1 MKSYGRFDALKI
13 ASHAYRM
20 NSASIGSCSRFAR
33 QARHYTLARERL
45 LTGLHSTQLRLIATL
60 PPTHEQF
67 SRITAIPP
75 TDLKPPRIKSH
86 KEWRRWQRRLML
98 IGTVSGLTFAYD
110 YYFNESSLY
119 RNLKCVVVLSIVA
132 VDYKLN
138 FNEGKDINA
147 LHTRVA
153 NRVYD
158 LIASNGGLYIKM
170 GQALAMQAAVLPPV
184 FQQKFAQLFD
194 MAPQDPWSEVEK
206 LFLKDFGKRPDEV
219 FRYIDHRAVASASVA
234 QVHKAQLKTGEWV
247 AVKIQHPKIEKQVN
261 WDLGAYRMVMYIYD
275 RFIFDIPVYFTVD
288 YTCNR
293 LLTEIDFQNEARNAE
308 NMNAVLQTEPSL
320 RNRVYIPRIYHSL
333 TSRHVLTTEWIDG
346 VSLSNKEALNRAGFS
361 KSQIMDIMINLF
373 AAQIFKWGVVH
384 CDPHLGNQIFRWY
397 DGRLQLVLIDHGLYI
412 YETPEFRQQYCE
424 LWKNMFIFN
433 DKAIRDIAK
442 SWGIGSPELF
452 ASATLLRPY
461 KAGGIRPDRA
471 PETGVTKTDN
481 ESQQSRARE
490 DFEMQM
496 RMKDQLKQFIQD
508 TNKMPLELIFLG
520 RNMRIVQGCNQLM
533 GSPVN
538 RIKILANWASRSLA
552 MLPNL
557 TFRERVRAWTNHL
570 VFKFVVG
577 LSDIGFWITKI
588 RRMVLRR
595 ENEGFEDLLERQ
607 MKGIAKKNFGI
618 QIQDE
623 AFAA

>member
-1 MKSYGRFDALKI
+1 MSSHRLFDSLQKV
-13 ASHAYRM
+13 SRVPGL
-20 NSASIGSCSRFAR
+20 NSVSTGSCRTPSQFYRIRSARWPPLDYGACSR
-33 QARHYTLARERL
+33 
-45 LTGLHSTQLRLIATL
+45 QLRSIATL

-67 SRITAIPP
+67 SPITAIPP
-75 TDLKPPRIKSH
+75 SNLKPPQIKSR
-86 KEWRRWQRRLML
+86 KKWRLWQRRLML
-98 IGTVSGLTFAYD
+98 TGAVIGLTFAYD
-110 YYFNESSLY
+110 YYVNESSLY

-132 VDYKLN
+132 ADYKLN
-138 FNEGKDINA
+138 FNEGKDIDA
-147 LHTRVA
+147 LHARVA
-153 NRVYD
+153 NRVYN

-194 MAPQDPWSEVEK
+194 MAPQDSWSEIEK
-206 LFLKDFGKRPDEV
+206 LFIKDFGKRPDEV

-261 WDLGAYRMVMYIYD
+261 WDLGAYRLVMYIYD

-293 LLTEIDFQNEARNAE
+293 LLTEIDFENEARNADT
-308 NMNAVLQTEPSL
+308 MNAVLQSEPSL
-320 RNRVYIPRIYHSL
+320 RNRVYIPRIYHNL
-333 TSRHVLTTEWIDG
+333 TSRHVLTAEWIDG
-346 VSLSNKEALNRAGFS
+346 VSLSNRKELDAVGYS
-361 KSQIMDIMINLF
+361 KSQIMDTMINLF
-373 AAQIFKWGVVH
+373 AAQIFNWGVVH
-384 CDPHLGNQIFRWY
+384 CDPHVGNQIVRWH

-412 YETPEFRQQYCE
+412 YESPEFRQQYCE

-433 DKAIRDIAK
+433 DQAIRDIAI

-461 KAGGIRPDRA
+461 KSGGVRPDRR
-471 PETGVTKTDN
+471 PERDVNTDS
-481 ESQQSRARE
+481 EVQTSRAHE
-490 DFEMQM
+490 DFEMQT
-496 RMKDQLKQFIQD
+496 RMKDQFKQFIQD
-508 TNKMPLELIFLG
+508 TTKMPLELIFLG

-557 TFRERVRAWTNHL
+557 TFRQRVKAWTNHF
-570 VFKFVVG
+570 VFKFIVG
-577 LSDIGFWITKI
+577 LSDIGFWVTKI
-588 RRMVLRR
+588 RQIVLRR

-618 QIQDE
+618 QIQDD
-623 AFAA
+623 AFSA

>member
-1 MKSYGRFDALKI
+1 MKSYRQFDAMQI
-13 ASHAYRM
+13 ASNVRRM
-20 NSASIGSCSRFAR
+20 NNAGIGGYGR
-33 QARHYTLARERL
+33 LARCYGVVREQKL
-45 LTGLHSTQLRLIATL
+45 LTSSHLRQLRRIATL
-60 PPTHEQF
+60 PPTHEEF

-75 TDLKPPRIKSH
+75 KDLKPPRVKSH
-86 KEWRRWQRRLML
+86 KGWRRWQRRVML

-110 YYFNESSLY
+110 YYVNESSLY
-119 RNLKCVVVLSIVA
+119 RNLKCIVVLSIVA

-138 FNEGKDINA
+138 FNEGKDIDA
-147 LHTRVA
+147 LHSRVA

-158 LIASNGGLYIKM
+158 LIASNGGLYIKL

-194 MAPQDPWSEVEK
+194 MAPQDSWSEVEK
-206 LFLKDFGKRPDEV
+206 LFIKDFGKRPDEV

-261 WDLGAYRMVMYIYD
+261 WDLGAYRLVMYIYD

-293 LLTEIDFQNEARNAE
+293 LLTEIDFQNEAQNAE
-308 NMNAVLQTEPSL
+308 NMNSVLQTEPSL
-320 RNRVYIPRIYHSL
+320 RKRVYIPKIYHNL

-346 VSLSNKEALNRAGFS
+346 VSLSNRKELDRAGFS

-373 AAQIFKWGVVH
+373 AAQIFNWGVVH
-384 CDPHLGNQIFRWY
+384 CDPHLGNQIFRRY

-433 DKAIRDIAK
+433 DKAIRDIAR

-461 KAGGIRPDRA
+461 KAGGISPDR
-471 PETGVTKTDN
+471 EQEEGVTTRSN
-481 ESQQSRARE
+481 ESQQSRKHE

-496 RMKDQLKQFIQD
+496 RMKGQLKQFIQD

-552 MLPNL
+552 TLPDL
-557 TFRERVRAWTNHL
+557 TFRQRIRAWTNHI

-577 LSDIGFWITKI
+577 LSDVGFWIAKI
-588 RRMVLRR
+588 RRIVLRR

-618 QIQDE
+618 QIQDD

>member
-1 MKSYGRFDALKI
+1 MCSLRLLDSLLMAKRGRGM
-13 ASHAYRM
+13 S
-20 NSASIGSCSRFAR
+20 NGSIGRRLATRSCRLSPELLPFLHTTGSSR
-33 QARHYTLARERL
+33 L
-45 LTGLHSTQLRLIATL
+45 QLRRIATI
-60 PPTHEQF
+60 PPTREQF
-67 SRITAIPP
+67 SRITAVPP
-75 TDLKPPRIKSH
+75 TDLKPPRVKPRMP
-86 KEWRRWQRRLML
+86 WGRWQRRLMWTGAVVGL
-98 IGTVSGLTFAYD
+98 IFAQD
-110 YYFNESSLY
+110 YYINESSLY
-119 RNLKCVVVLSIVA
+119 RNIKCVIVLSIVA
-132 VDYKLN
+132 ADYKLN
-138 FNEGKDINA
+138 FNEGRDIDA
-147 LHTRVA
+147 LHARVA
-153 NRVYD
+153 DRVYN

-184 FQQKFAQLFD
+184 FQRKFAQLFD
-194 MAPQDPWSEVEK
+194 MAPQDPWSELEK
-206 LFLKDFGKRPDEV
+206 LFTKDFGKRPDEV

-261 WDLGAYRMVMYIYD
+261 WDLGAYRLVMYIYD

-293 LLTEIDFQNEARNAE
+293 LLTEIDFQNEAQNAE
-308 NMNAVLQTEPSL
+308 NMNAALQAEPSL
-320 RNRVYIPRIYHSL
+320 RNRVYIPKVYHSF

-346 VSLSNKEALNRAGFS
+346 VSLTNREELDRAGYS
-361 KSQIMDIMINLF
+361 KTQIMDTMINLF
-373 AAQIFKWGVVH
+373 AAQIFNWGVVH
-384 CDPHLGNQIFRWY
+384 CDPHVGNQIVRWQ

-412 YETPEFRQQYCE
+412 YESPEFRQQYCE
-424 LWKNMFIFN
+424 LWKNMFVFN
-433 DKAIRDIAK
+433 DKAIRDIAI

-461 KAGGIRPDRA
+461 KSGGVRPDRR
-471 PETGVTKTDN
+471 PESTGG
-481 ESQQSRARE
+481 ESPQGSRE
-490 DFEMQM
+490 HQDYEMQT
-496 RMKDQLKQFIQD
+496 RMKDQFKQFIQD

-557 TFRERVRAWTNHL
+557 TFRQRVMAWTNHL

-577 LSDIGFWITKI
+577 LSDIGFWVTKI
-588 RRMVLRR
+588 RQIVLRR
-595 ENEGFEDLLERQ
+595 DNEGFEDLLERQ

-623 AFAA
+623 AFTS

>member
-1 MKSYGRFDALKI
+1 MSSYRLFDSLQKATRVRAL
-13 ASHAYRM
+13 
-20 NSASIGSCSRFAR
+20 NSGCTGSCRRHRLQQSARWPLDYLASSRQVR
-33 QARHYTLARERL
+33 
-45 LTGLHSTQLRLIATL
+45 SIAIL
-60 PPTHEQF
+60 PPKREQF
-67 SRITAIPP
+67 SPITAIPP
-75 TDLKPPRIKSH
+75 TNLKPPQITKSR
-86 KEWRRWQRRLML
+86 KKWPRWQRTLML
-98 IGTVSGLTFAYD
+98 TGTVIGLTFAYD
-110 YYFNESSLY
+110 YYVNESSLY

-138 FNEGKDINA
+138 FNEGKDIDA

-153 NRVYD
+153 NRVYN

-194 MAPQDPWSEVEK
+194 MAPQDSWPEIEK
-206 LFLKDFGKRPDEV
+206 LFIKDFGKRPDEV

-261 WDLGAYRMVMYIYD
+261 WDLGAYRLVMYIYD

-293 LLTEIDFQNEARNAE
+293 LLTEIDFENEARNSD
-308 NMNAVLQTEPSL
+308 NMNAVLQWEPSL
-320 RNRVYIPRIYHSL
+320 RNRVYIPRIYHNL
-333 TSRHVLTTEWIDG
+333 TSRHVLTAEWIDG
-346 VSLSNKEALNRAGFS
+346 VSLSNRKELDAVGYS
-361 KSQIMDIMINLF
+361 KSQIMDTMINLF
-373 AAQIFKWGVVH
+373 AAQIFNWGVVH
-384 CDPHLGNQIFRWY
+384 CDPHLGNQIVRWH

-412 YETPEFRQQYCE
+412 YESPEFRQQYCE

-433 DKAIRDIAK
+433 DRAIRDIAI

-461 KAGGIRPDRA
+461 KSGGVRPDGRS
-471 PETGVTKTDN
+471 ERDVNTGDKT
-481 ESQQSRARE
+481 SRAHE
-490 DFEMQM
+490 DFEMQT
-496 RMKDQLKQFIQD
+496 RMKDQFKQFIQD
-508 TNKMPLELIFLG
+508 TTKMPLELIFLG

-557 TFRERVRAWTNHL
+557 TFRQRVKAWTNHF

-577 LSDIGFWITKI
+577 LSDIGFWVTKI
-588 RRMVLRR
+588 RQIVLRR
-595 ENEGFEDLLERQ
+595 EDEGFEDLLEKQ

-618 QIQDE
+618 QIQDD
-623 AFAA
+623 AFSA